1 MEQKFSSM
9 DHDSLGRVGEEKI
22 KTCTQKKQTKKKY
35 NKMTSEKEL
44 SAPLHA
50 AWQME
55 EHKSVQRKK
64 QLGNLWR
71 LTSHG

>member
-1 MEQKFSSM
+1 
-9 DHDSLGRVGEEKI
+9 
-22 KTCTQKKQTKKKY
+22 
-35 NKMTSEKEL
+35 MTSEKEL

-55 EHKSVQRKK
+55 EHKSLQRKK